1 MNIIALDDELPALR
15 ILEHYCSETENV
27 HLKKI
32 FSDPKEALQYIRL
45 FPVDVIFLDINMP
58 TISGLD
64 FYAKIKDDV
73 HVVFTT
79 AHHEFALNA
88 FDLGALDYLLKP
100 FSYERFLQAIRKI
113 SAIVPKQAAEKDY
126 ITLRTDYRLLRLPIN
141 EIQFIQAYD
150 DYMKIFDVSGKITV
164 VRSTMKSLLERLPP
178 HEFKRIHR
186 SYIVAVSKISSV
198 RNKIIF
204 TGNHEIPLGKAYESE
219 FMTFF
224 NKD

>member
-1 MNIIALDDELPALR
+1 MNVIALDDELPALR

-113 SAIVPKQAAEKDY
+113 TAIVPQQAAEKDY
-126 ITLRTDYRLLRLPIN
+126 ITLRTDYRLLRLPVN

-150 DYMKIFDVSGKITV
+150 DYMKIFDTNGKITV
-164 VRSTMKSLLERLPP
+164 VRSTMKSLLERLPS

-198 RNKIIF
+198 RNKIIY

-219 FMTFF
+219 FMGFF